1 MAYVLLTG
9 FTPFGGDND
18 TETFQNVTTAP
29 LDFPFELF
37 EGVSDMA
44 KEFITL
50 CLNRD
55 PQKRPSVKECLNHV
69 WLAQEDE
76 PPSPSPLMLKI
87 PTPDLSEPVLATK
100 HNSHGHGHGPGHAN
114 GSLGSGPSST
124 RRSCQTCRDKIIER
138 KRYLSKS
145 REAIFEKVAQSNLK
159 KSLSKS
165 RERLDGMRLTLSRSR
180 DNLGLSDLTKVASRP
195 QEKLYGFKNL
205 SKSQEV
211 ISAALG
217 GVPMKRM
224 INGAVSDI
232 SYALKPGE
240 NLSEL
245 PSPSMDFIFV
255 PGSGILVPP
264 SELLKNNSGSLQ
276 VLPMTDS
283 GTSGRSTPASSTSI
297 SQEPSRE
304 VQTEAK
310 FPVVPLIE
318 VSEEDENSSTA
329 SRASSV
335 PKDIKESQNYEK
347 QKRDQKSK
355 SSLTA
360 EKKEV
365 GIQVNLI
372 PADPIIQNPVCN
384 KILKNSTVSQNSPR
398 LSRKLANLAKEPEE
412 MNIDLHL
419 IRNNKAN
426 YQSKTLPRR
435 KSNNDV
441 PKLMKQSS
449 VEESKERTLRR
460 GYTHDALLGV
470 DPKSNKPAWMT
481 ELKKIKSL
489 KPNRV
494 TELIGTFDKK
504 GNFYLIGVE
513 RAMKI
518 QS

>member
-114 GSLGSGPSST
+114 GSLGPSST

-355 SSLTA
+355 SSLT

>member
-9 FTPFGGDND
+9 FSPFGGDD
-18 TETFQNVTTAP
+18 EKETLRNITTATLEFP
-29 LDFPFELF
+29 LELF

-55 PQKRPSVKECLNHV
+55 PKKRPSVKECLNHV
-69 WLAQEDE
+69 WLAQED
-76 PPSPSPLMLKI
+76 PLMLKI
-87 PTPDLSEPVLATK
+87 PTPDLSEPVLAAK
-100 HNSHGHGHGPGHAN
+100 HNSHGHGPGHHTN

-124 RRSCQTCRDKIIER
+124 RSFYQTCRDKIIER

-232 SYALKPGE
+232 SYALKPGD
-240 NLSEL
+240 NSSEL

-255 PGSGILVPP
+255 PGSGILVPQ
-264 SELLKNNSGSLQ
+264 SELLNSGSLQ
-276 VLPMTDS
+276 VLPLTE
-283 GTSGRSTPASSTSI
+283 SGRSTPASTAST
-297 SQEPSRE
+297 QEPSRE

-318 VSEEDENSSTA
+318 VSEEDEGSSTT

-347 QKRDQKSK
+347 QKRDQKNQK
-355 SSLTA
+355 SLT

-372 PADPIIQNPVCN
+372 AAEPIIQNPVCN

-504 GNFYLIGVE
+504 GEIKLIF
-513 RAMKI
+513 
-518 QS
+518 

>member
-1 MAYVLLTG
+1 MSADIWSLGVLAYVLLTG
-9 FTPFGGDND
+9 FSPFGGDD
-18 TETFQNVTTAP
+18 EKETLRNITTAT
-29 LDFPFELF
+29 LDFPLELF

-44 KEFITL
+44 KEFIAL

-55 PQKRPSVKECLNHV
+55 PKKRPSVKECLNHV

-87 PTPDLSEPVLATK
+87 PAPDLSEPVLAAK
-100 HNSHGHGHGPGHAN
+100 HNSHGHGPGHHTN

-232 SYALKPGE
+232 SYALKPGD
-240 NLSEL
+240 NSSEL

-255 PGSGILVPP
+255 PGSGILVPQ
-264 SELLKNNSGSLQ
+264 SELLNSGSLQ
-276 VLPMTDS
+276 VLPLTE
-283 GTSGRSTPASSTSI
+283 SGRSTPASTSST
-297 SQEPSRE
+297 QEPSRE

-318 VSEEDENSSTA
+318 VSEEDEGSSTT

-347 QKRDQKSK
+347 QKRDQKNQK
-355 SSLTA
+355 SLT

-372 PADPIIQNPVCN
+372 AAEPIIQNPVCN

-504 GNFYLIGVE
+504 GEIKLIF
-513 RAMKI
+513 
-518 QS
+518 